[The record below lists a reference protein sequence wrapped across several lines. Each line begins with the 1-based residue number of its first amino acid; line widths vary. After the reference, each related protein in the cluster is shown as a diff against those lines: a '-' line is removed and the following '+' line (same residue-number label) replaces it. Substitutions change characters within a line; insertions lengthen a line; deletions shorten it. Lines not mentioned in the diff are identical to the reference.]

1 MEQSLPHTLCSES
14 LLIATLLPTFV
25 VRSQERRQGI
35 FWSIA
40 TDLAAANIAIRARRR
55 RIRGAIDDVCFIFRH
70 AIQKRPISD
79 IFARRF
85 FSFDTAAN
93 GVDGLPERIFA
104 DGLFHL
110 TELGGRRV
118 LQLRSN
124 RGLRRFLSELG
135 PVADVGKQL
144 QPTGVAARA
153 PMRSVLM
160 LIPHKG
166 PEFCSQFLRRSK
178 VALVVYHLRKSI
190 NCCLNARRSP
200 QQTLA
205 SSCWRITVHGR

>member
-1 MEQSLPHTLCSES
+1 
-14 LLIATLLPTFV
+14 
-25 VRSQERRQGI
+25 
-35 FWSIA
+35 
-40 TDLAAANIAIRARRR
+40 
-55 RIRGAIDDVCFIFRH
+55 
-70 AIQKRPISD
+70 
-79 IFARRF
+79 
-85 FSFDTAAN
+85 
-93 GVDGLPERIFA
+93 
-104 DGLFHL
+104 LFHL

-135 PVADVGKQL
+135 PVAD
-144 QPTGVAARA
+144 GVAART